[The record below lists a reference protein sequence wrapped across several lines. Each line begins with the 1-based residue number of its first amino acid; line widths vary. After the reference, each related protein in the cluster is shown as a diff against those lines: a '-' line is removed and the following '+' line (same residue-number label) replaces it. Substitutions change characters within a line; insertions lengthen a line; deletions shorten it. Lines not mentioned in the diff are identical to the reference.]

1 MQVSYTLDQYNS
13 GRTVVGEAITQ
24 LAKDD
29 PRIWLLTPDIG
40 WGCNDFKAAHP
51 ERFIDTGIAEQCVVG
66 VSAGLALEG
75 NIPFIIGMMPFMSM
89 RALEQVRT
97 DLCYPNLPVRIIA
110 NYSGLTGNG
119 GSTHYAMED
128 MALFSSL
135 VNMTVC
141 APADPNQL
149 KQIILKS
156 VDWKGP
162 MSIRMDPGKNNAI
175 LYPEDVQF
183 EIGKAYAAREG
194 KDITIIACG
203 EMVSEAIKISK
214 ALEEKGIS
222 VGVVDMFTI
231 KPLDKEAVL
240 KAAAETGRIITWEDH
255 LMNNGLSSAVS
266 DVLTDHCVALKS
278 FKRFGIPQVYPG
290 FGDSQELYHKYG
302 YDGQAGQAYI
312 EALFGKA

>member
-175 LYPEDVQF
+175 LYPEDVQLRPWRRR
-183 EIGKAYAAREG
+183 G
-194 KDITIIACG
+194 
-203 EMVSEAIKISK
+203 
-214 ALEEKGIS
+214 S
-222 VGVVDMFTI
+222 VWVWWICSPSSPWT
-231 KPLDKEAVL
+231 KK
-240 KAAAETGRIITWEDH
+240 
-255 LMNNGLSSAVS
+255 LS
-266 DVLTDHCVALKS
+266 
-278 FKRFGIPQVYPG
+278 
-290 FGDSQELYHKYG
+290 
-302 YDGQAGQAYI
+302 
-312 EALFGKA
+312 

>member
-1 MQVSYTLDQYNS
+1 MQESYTLEQYNS
-13 GRTVVGEAITQ
+13 GRTVVGDAITQ
-24 LAKDD
+24 LGQEDD
-29 PRIWLLTPDIG
+29 RVWLLTPDIG

-66 VSAGLALEG
+66 VASGLAYEG
-75 NIPFIIGMMPFMSM
+75 AVPFIIGMMPFMSM
-89 RALEQVRT
+89 RSLEQVRT
-97 DLCYPNLPVRIIA
+97 DVCYPNLPVRIIA
-110 NYSGLTGNG
+110 NYSDLPGNG
-119 GSTHYAMED
+119 GSTHYARED
-128 MALFSSL
+128 MAWFSSL

-156 VDWKGP
+156 MDWKGP
-162 MSIRMDPGKNNAI
+162 MAIRMDPGKNNAI
-175 LYPEDVQF
+175 LYPADTEF
-183 EIGKAYAAREG
+183 EIGKAHVALEG

-203 EMVSEAIKISK
+203 EMVAEAVKVSK
-214 ALEEKGIS
+214 ALEQEGIS
-222 VGVVDMFTI
+222 VGVGDMFTI

-240 KAAAETGRIITWEDH
+240 KAAEQTGRIITWEDH

-266 DVLTDHCVALKS
+266 DVLTDNCVTLKS

-302 YDGQAGQAYI
+302 YDGQAVLAYI
-312 EALFGKA
+312 RALLGKV